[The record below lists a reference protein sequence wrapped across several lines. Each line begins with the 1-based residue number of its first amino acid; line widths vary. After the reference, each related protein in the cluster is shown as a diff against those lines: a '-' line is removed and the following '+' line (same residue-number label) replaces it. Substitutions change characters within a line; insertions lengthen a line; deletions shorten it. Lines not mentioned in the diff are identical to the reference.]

1 MEFSSG
7 YQDPLL
13 EFSEGL
19 LRWSLRYLMDRGP
32 RERLGLSAQESQLAS
47 LPYDNAVWL
56 LHIIPNRDRPLR
68 PVDPKQPIANA
79 FYDDV
84 TWRFHDLN
92 NLTDLCV
99 WDQGQMG
106 DGEAGRCS
114 LCYTVPVHLH
124 WSLLET
130 SDGNVSSLPDG
141 LCRVHYLLMVA
152 DETGNL
158 LGMDFVMAAGQ
169 EKQTDQQM
177 LPLRLCELLC
187 QCMEK
192 PMAGGRPRRPKM
204 VAVADANL
212 HASLSRLLTSLGIHL
227 QEALFQDWTLH
238 TDFIFSSKMAQKCH
252 VCKKRSFEA
261 PVKICTGGSCPKLPC
276 PMHPLILLSAFP
288 PPEVTSPWF
297 DKERFLSARQLTG
310 GYWSSESIHH
320 HARGL
325 LLKRDGQEPEEERPE
340 ALMEDTDI
348 MLRDYP
354 TEGPKNIL
362 GTWKEYYE
370 WRNLSLDNPIAALL
384 SYPLTI
390 YHVISSLLPQHFPAL
405 NFQKKQTLRIHII
418 AGRREFERI
427 LLFWELA
434 VLMPHPTIELVF
446 VGEELPPEEDG
457 RSFILHR
464 KGPQVQRSDLS
475 GPAKGKDGR
484 QIHVKVHAHQY
495 HSLQAAKPDLI
506 LVLMILAVLHM

>member
-1 MEFSSG
+1 
-7 YQDPLL
+7 
-13 EFSEGL
+13 
-19 LRWSLRYLMDRGP
+19 
-32 RERLGLSAQESQLAS
+32 
-47 LPYDNAVWL
+47 
-56 LHIIPNRDRPLR
+56 
-68 PVDPKQPIANA
+68 
-79 FYDDV
+79 
-84 TWRFHDLN
+84 
-92 NLTDLCV
+92 
-99 WDQGQMG
+99 
-106 DGEAGRCS
+106 
-114 LCYTVPVHLH
+114 
-124 WSLLET
+124 
-130 SDGNVSSLPDG
+130 
-141 LCRVHYLLMVA
+141 
-152 DETGNL
+152 
-158 LGMDFVMAAGQ
+158 
-169 EKQTDQQM
+169 
-177 LPLRLCELLC
+177 
-187 QCMEK
+187 
-192 PMAGGRPRRPKM
+192 M

-252 VCKKRSFEA
+252 VCKKRSFET
-261 PVKICTGGSCPKLPC
+261 PVKICGRCQAALYCSDRCRSSDSGHQSSCALMQEC
-276 PMHPLILLSAFP
+276 MEREEELANHPFQFSK
-288 PPEVTSPWF
+288 EVTSPWF

-506 LVLMILAVLHM
+506 LGFNPGFWLHDSWLSTLPRIQAQKVPAYFSECSQYSCGVDAQTVLMATGGDITPPTLNPFRSPLRIPGSDNCMPWYNNAFLFHLIHKETKQGRHPEAPRLVLADPQTCRKKKKQRQKQCKKRK